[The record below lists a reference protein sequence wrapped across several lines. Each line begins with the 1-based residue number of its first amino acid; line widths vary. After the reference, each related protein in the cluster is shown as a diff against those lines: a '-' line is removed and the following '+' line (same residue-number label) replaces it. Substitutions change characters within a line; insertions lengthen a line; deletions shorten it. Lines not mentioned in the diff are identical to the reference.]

1 MAWRSSLSG
10 PGRASGLPPQS
21 STSCLRR
28 SRPGRLR
35 MRKGMAHAKFIKLQ
49 LDEFQRP
56 IESSRVE
63 S

>member
-1 MAWRSSLSG
+1 
-10 PGRASGLPPQS
+10 
-21 STSCLRR
+21 
-28 SRPGRLR
+28 